1 MTLREIPIESLPRT
15 SPVSFKKFRSLGID
29 TYWDLL
35 NYFPFRYDD
44 YSLVSTIGKLQEG
57 ELVTIK
63 GEILS
68 ATNQFTKRGFKI
80 QKAVLQ
86 DGTGRVELMWFNQQ
100 YLVQLLSS
108 AKYLSVSGIV
118 ERFAGKLTVK
128 PAEYEVLKD
137 LQQPTVHTGRIVP
150 VYSESRGLSSKT
162 IREKIAILF
171 SQHFKNTD
179 PYKLAEEIEWL
190 PQDIRT
196 KNRLTFEVKA
206 YEDIHFPKT
215 LTQATDARR
224 RLAFDELFVVQLSA
238 KLIKKQWEAEIVTN
252 KITLE
257 KKNATQLHK
266 FIAGLPF
273 ELTAAQQ
280 RVVDEILNDLKL
292 NRPMNRFV
300 QGDVGSGKTV
310 VAAIAAYAAHLNG
323 YQTLFMAPTEILAQ
337 QHFATI
343 SKLFEPYGL
352 KIGLQTGSK
361 KSIKKP
367 SGKQNKNAQTFEFIE
382 SQESEYDIIIGTHA
396 LITAS
401 LEFNKV
407 GLVIID
413 EQHRFGV
420 AQRAALKNKG
430 MNPHLL
436 TMTATPIPRTV
447 ALTLY
452 GELDLSTIDEMPKGR
467 LPIKTYLVP
476 KEKRANSN
484 DWIKKQIDEEG
495 VQTYIICPLVEES
508 ESETMT
514 SAKAATKEYEHL
526 KKDIFKKYNV
536 GLLHGKMKPKEKE
549 EIMRDFKEKKYDI
562 LVATSVVEVGID
574 VPNATVIVI
583 EGAQRFGLAQL
594 HQLRGRVGR
603 GDKQSYCFLF
613 TDDPAGESSQR
624 LQLFTQTNNGLEL
637 AEFDFKIRGP
647 GNMFGTQQSGSI
659 DLKVANLADL
669 QLITETKSAAE
680 EFVEKYTIDDF
691 PEVKR
696 RVEEYRIEQVS
707 RD

>member
-1 MTLREIPIESLPRT
+1 MLREVPIESLPRT
-15 SPVSFKKFRSLGID
+15 SPITFKKFKSVGIN

-35 NYFPFRYDD
+35 NYIPFRYED
-44 YSLVSTIGKLQEG
+44 YSIVSPINKLQEG
-57 ELVTIK
+57 EIVTIK

-68 ATNQFTKRGFKI
+68 AQNSFTKRGFKL
-80 QKAVLQ
+80 QKVTIS
-86 DGTGRVELMWFNQQ
+86 DGTGTMELVWYNQQ
-100 YLVQLLSS
+100 YLVQLLQK
-108 AKYLSVSGIV
+108 AKYLSVSGTV
-118 ERFAGKLTVK
+118 ERFGNKISFK

-137 LQQPTVHTGRIVP
+137 LNAKTIHTGRLVP
-150 VYSESRGLSSKT
+150 IYSESRGLSSKT
-162 IREKIAILF
+162 IREKMYILF
-171 SQHFKNTD
+171 QQHIYNAD
-179 PYKLAEEIEWL
+179 AYKLAEEIEWL

-196 KNRLTFEVKA
+196 KNRLAFEVKA
-206 YEDIHFPKT
+206 FEDIHFPAT
-215 LTQATDARR
+215 MVQANDARR
-224 RLAFDELFVVQLSA
+224 RLAFDELFTVQLSA
-238 KLIKKQWEAEIVTN
+238 KLIKKQWE
-252 KITLE
+252 LE
-257 KKNATQLHK
+257 TVSNTISLEGKKQQKLEY
-266 FIAGLPF
+266 FIKNLPF
-273 ELTAAQQ
+273 ELTGAQQ
-280 RVVDEILNDLKL
+280 RVTDEILKDLTLSK
-292 NRPMNRFV
+292 PMNRFV

-343 SKLFEPYGL
+343 SKLFAEQDL

-367 SGKQNKNAQTFEFIE
+367 TGKKSKTEQTFEFIE
-382 SQESEYDIIIGTHA
+382 SEESEYDIIIGTHA
-396 LITAS
+396 LITAA
-401 LEFNKV
+401 LEFKKV

-420 AQRAALKNKG
+420 AQRTALKNKG
-430 MNPHLL
+430 INPHLL

-452 GELDLSTIDEMPKGR
+452 GELDLSSIDEMPKGR

-476 KEKRANSN
+476 AEKRENSQE
-484 DWIKKQIDEEG
+484 WIKKQVQEDG
-495 VQTYIICPLVEES
+495 VQAYIICPLVEES
-508 ESETMT
+508 TSETMT
-514 SAKAATKEYEHL
+514 SVKAATKEYEDL
-526 KKDIFKKYNV
+526 KRGAFKEFNV

-549 EIMRDFKEKKYDI
+549 AVMRDFKEKKYDI

-574 VPNATVIVI
+574 VPNSTVIVI

-613 TDDPAGESSQR
+613 TDDPQGESSQR

-637 AEFDFKIRGP
+637 AEFDFKSRGP

-659 DLKVANLADL
+659 DLKVANLTDL
-669 QLITETKSAAE
+669 QLIMETKSAAE
-680 EFVEKYTIDDF
+680 EFVEKYSIEDY

>member
-1 MTLREIPIESLPRT
+1 MLREVPIESLPRT
-15 SPVSFKKFRSLGID
+15 SPITFKKFKSVGIN

-35 NYFPFRYDD
+35 NYIPFRYED
-44 YSLVSTIGKLQEG
+44 YSIVSPINKLQEG
-57 ELVTIK
+57 EIVTIK

-68 ATNQFTKRGFKI
+68 AQNSFTKRGFKL
-80 QKAVLQ
+80 QKVTIS
-86 DGTGRVELMWFNQQ
+86 DGTGTMELVWYNQQ
-100 YLVQLLSS
+100 YLVQLLQK
-108 AKYLSVSGIV
+108 AKYLSVSGTV
-118 ERFAGKLTVK
+118 ERFGNKISFK

-137 LQQPTVHTGRIVP
+137 LNAKTIHTGRLVP
-150 VYSESRGLSSKT
+150 IYSESRGLSSKT
-162 IREKIAILF
+162 IREKMYILF
-171 SQHFKNTD
+171 QQHIYNAD
-179 PYKLAEEIEWL
+179 AYKLAEEIEWL

-196 KNRLTFEVKA
+196 KNRLAFEVKA
-206 YEDIHFPKT
+206 FEDIHFPAT
-215 LTQATDARR
+215 MVQANDARR
-224 RLAFDELFVVQLSA
+224 RLAFDELFTVQLSA
-238 KLIKKQWEAEIVTN
+238 KLIKKQWE
-252 KITLE
+252 LE
-257 KKNATQLHK
+257 TVSNTISLEGKKQQKLEY
-266 FIAGLPF
+266 FIKNLPF
-273 ELTAAQQ
+273 ELTGAQQ
-280 RVVDEILNDLKL
+280 RVTDEILKDLTLSK
-292 NRPMNRFV
+292 PMNRFV

-343 SKLFEPYGL
+343 SKLFAEQDL

-367 SGKQNKNAQTFEFIE
+367 TGKKSKTEQTFEFIE
-382 SQESEYDIIIGTHA
+382 SEESEYDIIIGTHA
-396 LITAS
+396 LITAA
-401 LEFNKV
+401 LEFKKV

-420 AQRAALKNKG
+420 AQRTALKNKG
-430 MNPHLL
+430 INPHLL

-452 GELDLSTIDEMPKGR
+452 GELDLSSIDEMPKGR

-476 KEKRANSN
+476 AEKRENSQE
-484 DWIKKQIDEEG
+484 WIKKQVQEDG
-495 VQTYIICPLVEES
+495 VQAYIICPLVEES
-508 ESETMT
+508 TSETMT
-514 SAKAATKEYEHL
+514 SVKAATKEYEDL
-526 KKDIFKKYNV
+526 KRGAFKEFNV

-549 EIMRDFKEKKYDI
+549 DVMRDFKEKKYDI

-574 VPNATVIVI
+574 VPNSTVIVI

-613 TDDPAGESSQR
+613 TDDPQGESSQR

-637 AEFDFKIRGP
+637 AEFDFKSRGP

-659 DLKVANLADL
+659 DLKVANLTDL
-669 QLITETKSAAE
+669 QLIMETKSAAE
-680 EFVEKYTIDDF
+680 EFVEKYSIEDY